1 MFIYGPQPLREKMS
15 GWNFKLL
22 TEAHPPTHTRA
33 HTKNICYKQKSKYF
47 ASYQFQFELPL
58 RSMGSPCGPHS
69 SDIALT
75 TTSLRLNLRGQEQ
88 LILGNVA
95 VVLSM
100 QSVLETRAVRIPG
113 EAEMQGRAATI
124 CTPAAAEA
132 VIVFNAN

>member
-1 MFIYGPQPLREKMS
+1 
-15 GWNFKLL
+15 
-22 TEAHPPTHTRA
+22 
-33 HTKNICYKQKSKYF
+33 
-47 ASYQFQFELPL
+47 
-58 RSMGSPCGPHS
+58 MGSPCGPHS

-100 QSVLETRAVRIPG
+100 QSVLETATRAVRIPG